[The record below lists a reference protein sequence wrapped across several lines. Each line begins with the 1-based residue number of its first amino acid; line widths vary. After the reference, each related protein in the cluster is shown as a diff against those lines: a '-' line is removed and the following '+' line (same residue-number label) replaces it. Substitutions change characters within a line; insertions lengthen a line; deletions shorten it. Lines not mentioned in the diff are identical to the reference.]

1 MNHSLKSHQALTTSA
16 VVSAQNISIGFGQVQ
31 VLEDVSFEVQQGEF
45 VAIIG
50 PNGAGKSTLIKIA
63 LGLKK
68 ADEGTLSLF
77 DAGSKHSGRKLRA
90 ADIGYVPQLKT
101 FDRTFPAQVIELVVS
116 GLRQNWVW
124 RASGDEKEV
133 ARRALED
140 VGAGHLE
147 ARALSSL
154 SGGELQR
161 VFLARALVRQ
171 PKIIFLDEPATGVD
185 TLAEHDL
192 YHLLED
198 YLKRNPTAVVVMI
211 THDLS
216 VARFHSD
223 KVLVLNRRLYNCGKP
238 EEVMTEECLK
248 EAFGH
253 QGHGHSLKG
262 A

>member
-1 MNHSLKSHQALTTSA
+1 MSSQTPKT
-16 VVSAQNISIGFGQVQ
+16 VVSAKDISIRFGQVQ
-31 VLEDVSFEVQQGEF
+31 ALEDISFDVHEGEF

-68 ADEGTLSLF
+68 ADTGTIGLFEDGRSLKP
-77 DAGSKHSGRKLRA
+77 S
-90 ADIGYVPQLKT
+90 DIGYVPQLKT

-116 GLRQNWVW
+116 GLRHNWVW
-124 RASGDEKEV
+124 SASKQETILARKALDE
-133 ARRALED
+133 
-140 VGAGHLE
+140 VGAGHLA

-161 VFLARALVRQ
+161 VFLARAMVRE
-171 PKIIFLDEPATGVD
+171 PNIIFLDEPATGVD

-192 YHLLED
+192 YHLLEN
-198 YLKRNPTAVVVMI
+198 YLKRQPRAVVVMI

-223 KVLVLNRRLYNCGKP
+223 KVLVLNRRLFNCGTP
-238 EEVMTEECLK
+238 EEVMTEACLK
-248 EAFGH
+248 AAFGH
-253 QGHGHSLKG
+253 QGHGHSLKF

>member
-1 MNHSLKSHQALTTSA
+1 MNTQISEQAPNQNPPKIVMSA
-16 VVSAQNISIGFGQVQ
+16 KDVSIGFGQVQ
-31 VLEDVSFEVQQGEF
+31 VLDDISFDVHEGEF

-68 ADEGTLSLF
+68 ADKGTIGLIGSNKNLSP
-77 DAGSKHSGRKLRA
+77 

-116 GLRQNWVW
+116 GLRKNWVW
-124 RASGDEKEV
+124 RASSKEKEV
-133 ARRALED
+133 ALKALED
-140 VGAGHLE
+140 VGAGQL
-147 ARALSSL
+147 AVRALSSL

-198 YLKRNPTAVVVMI
+198 YLKRNPKAVVVMI

-216 VARFHSD
+216 VARFHAD

-238 EEVMTEECLK
+238 EDVMTEDCLK

-253 QGHGHSLKG
+253 QGHGHSLKL
-262 A
+262 AH

>member
-1 MNHSLKSHQALTTSA
+1 MKQPLDPSQNVPKNNLLA

-31 VLEDVSFEVQQGEF
+31 VLEDVSFEVQEGEF

-63 LGLKK
+63 LGLKH
-68 ADEGTLSLF
+68 ADKGKLILS
-77 DAGSKHSGRKLRA
+77 GSSGELQP

-101 FDRTFPAQVIELVVS
+101 FDRTFPATVIELVVS

-124 RASGDEKEV
+124 KASKQEKEV
-133 ARRALED
+133 ARQALAD
-140 VGAGHLE
+140 VGAGQLE
-147 ARALSSL
+147 ARGLASL

-161 VFLARALVRQ
+161 VYLARAMVRE

-192 YHLLED
+192 YHLLEN
-198 YLKRNPTAVVVMI
+198 YLKRNPSAVVVMI

-216 VARFHSD
+216 VARFHAD
-223 KVLVLNRRLYNCGKP
+223 KVLVLNRRLYNCGDP

-253 QGHGHSLKG
+253 QGHHHSLKL